1 MRKFS
6 VTTITTLILAP
17 LAVLTAT
24 TAGAQYTGGNGDV
37 QQSVARVSFL
47 SGDVSYNRGDQPD
60 VWEDAA
66 MNVPMTIGDRLYL
79 RGDGRAEL
87 QLQGGNFVRLGAQSD
102 LSVLNLTDDVE
113 QYSLQAGT
121 ASFRISRLGNQESFE
136 VDTPNVAVT
145 FEQAGDYRLD
155 VDQDGNTRVGVRR
168 GQALVAAGGGQV
180 PLSAGSEMDITGID
194 SPQYDVVAL
203 PGLDPWDRWVDQRGA
218 RRRGPSSRYVNA
230 GVVGTEDLDEY
241 GQWSDIPQYGNVWSP
256 ARVDVGWQP
265 YRAGRWG
272 WQDPWGWTWIA
283 DEPWGWAPY
292 HYGRWINS
300 SSRWFW
306 VPVAPGGAFASYS
319 PALVAFVGGGPG
331 WSASF
336 SVGGGGYMGWFPLAP
351 RDPFVPWWG
360 SRAGVNVNVTN
371 VTYINRNYVTVVNHD
386 TFVSGGA
393 VAGNFVRDASVIRQ
407 VAAAPVL
414 RGALP
419 VMPAAGALRVSRN
432 TAVGAR
438 PPVQVSS
445 RAVVTRLAPPPAP
458 PSFQSKVAAIREQ
471 RGAPVTAAAAA
482 RLSIQGNQGARAIQ
496 PVRPAAAPSGAVTFR
511 ERNANAAG
519 PRPQAVTAPRGKV
532 LATADRPIV
541 SSPAAAASPAAQA
554 PSRIAPNA
562 VAAPEA
568 SGRANSRA
576 TQQPLAPRGENPP
589 PSDHEKPMNNPPPRR
604 SFEAAPPPPVR
615 QDRAAPP
622 EHRSQQPLA
631 PRGGSATS
639 SDHQKEGSN
648 PPPRRSFEA
657 APSKAQDNPRQ
668 APPPTRQDNN
678 RSAPPERREAQ
689 PLAPRGQSVAPTP
702 ERQREVN
709 NPPPKRSVEAPP
721 PTRQGNDR
729 QAPPQRRATPQGGS
743 ENRPPPNVNRSSPP
757 PPRENASSGN
767 KSQEGKTAAP
777 RKKKNEPATS
787 SEAPPPPHAQ

>member
-1 MRKFS
+1 MKRFS
-6 VTTITTLILAP
+6 TTTLLFGAAAFLAAAAAP
-17 LAVLTAT
+17 
-24 TAGAQYTGGNGDV
+24 AQGPGNADI
-37 QQSVARVSFL
+37 QQAVARVSYL

-66 MNVPMTIGDRLYL
+66 VNVPMSIGDRLYL

-87 QLQGGNFVRLGAQSD
+87 QLEGGNFVRLGAQSD
-102 LSVLNLTDDVE
+102 LSVLNLTDEVE
-113 QYSLQAGT
+113 QFSLQGGT
-121 ASFRISRLGNQESFE
+121 ASFRLARLGSQDSFE

-155 VDQDGNTRVGVRR
+155 VDADGNTRVGVRR

-218 RRRGPSSRYVNA
+218 RFRGASSRYVNA

-241 GQWSDIPQYGNVWSP
+241 GQWSDIPQYGHVWSP
-256 ARVDVGWQP
+256 ARVEVGWQP

-292 HYGRWINS
+292 HYGRWVNH

-319 PALVAFVGGGPG
+319 PALVAFVGGGAG

-336 SVGGGGYMGWFPLAP
+336 SIGGGGYMGWFPLAP

-360 SRAGVNVNVTN
+360 SRAGAYGNVTN
-371 VTYINRNYVTVVNHD
+371 VTYVNRNYVTVVNHD
-386 TFVSGGA
+386 TFVSGRA
-393 VAGNFVRDASVIRQ
+393 VSGNYVRDASVIRQ
-407 VAAAPVL
+407 VVAAPVL

-419 VMPAAGALRVSRN
+419 VMPAAGALRISRN
-432 TAVGAR
+432 AAAAAR

-482 RLSIQGNQGARAIQ
+482 RMSIQGNQGARAVQ
-496 PVRPAAAPSGAVTFR
+496 PIRPAAAPSGAVTFR
-511 ERNANAAG
+511 PRSAGAAG

-541 SSPAAAASPAAQA
+541 ASPGAAARPQAQA
-554 PSRIAPNA
+554 PARIAPNA
-562 VAAPEA
+562 VVSPKPA
-568 SGRANSRA
+568 GGTGTRA
-576 TQQPLAPRGENPP
+576 TQQPLAPRG
-589 PSDHEKPMNNPPPRR
+589 
-604 SFEAAPPPPVR
+604 
-615 QDRAAPP
+615 
-622 EHRSQQPLA
+622 
-631 PRGGSATS
+631 
-639 SDHQKEGSN
+639 
-648 PPPRRSFEA
+648 
-657 APSKAQDNPRQ
+657 
-668 APPPTRQDNN
+668 
-678 RSAPPERREAQ
+678 RSAPSQGRQTNAPPKRTFGTPPATTQESNRPAVQQGRPSQ
-689 PLAPRGQSVAPTP
+689 PLAPRGQSAPSQDRQTNAPPKRSFEAPPARTQQSNRPAVQQGRPSQPLAPRGQSAQPP
-702 ERQREVN
+702 ERQKPAN
-709 NPPPKRSVEAPP
+709 NPPPKKSIQTPP
-721 PTRQGNDR
+721 PARQDHR
-729 QAPPQRRATPQGGS
+729 QAAPERRSPQTAPESRPTPK
-743 ENRPPPNVNRSSPP
+743 VNRSAPP
-757 PPRENASSGN
+757 PPRQAASPG
-767 KSQEGKTAAP
+767 GKNTQRKKP
-777 RKKKNEPATS
+777 DTRKKKNE
-787 SEAPPPPHAQ
+787 EPPPPPPRMP